1 MGQMAQLMDDHIIQ
15 NGGRRQHEPP
25 VKGERASG
33 AAASP
38 AGLLIP
44 DGDAVIGATSELVE
58 IGDSFREIF
67 FRRGDIALFQGEP
80 LGVGQLGDGAVT
92 LLFLN
97 LQILGDDPDALLDEQ
112 MGYFLLCGAHGNAHR
127 DLSVGGNTDGEASAV
142 AADECVRQLV
152 KLTLILDA
160 YCAVRLIYHR

>member
-15 NGGRRQHEPP
+15 DGGRRQHKPP

-44 DGDAVIGATSELVE
+44 DGDAVIVAAGELVK
-58 IGDSFREIF
+58 IGDSFRKIF

-80 LGVGQLGDGAVT
+80 LGVGQLGNGTVT
-92 LLFLN
+92 LFFLN
-97 LQILGDDPDALLDEQ
+97 FQILGDDPDTLLDEQ
-112 MGYFLLCGAHGNAHR
+112 MGDFLLCGAHGNAHR
-127 DLSVGGNTDGEASAV
+127 DLPVGRNTDGEASAV
-142 AADECVRQLV
+142 AANECVRQLV

-160 YCAVRLIYHR
+160 YCAVGLIYHR

>member
-80 LGVGQLGDGAVT
+80 LGVGQLGDGAEE
-92 LLFLN
+92 
-97 LQILGDDPDALLDEQ
+97 I
-112 MGYFLLCGAHGNAHR
+112 
-127 DLSVGGNTDGEASAV
+127 SV
-142 AADECVRQLV
+142 
-152 KLTLILDA
+152 
-160 YCAVRLIYHR
+160 

>member
-1 MGQMAQLMDDHIIQ
+1 MSQMAQLMDDHIIQ
-15 NGGRRQHEPP
+15 NGRRCQHEPP
-25 VKGERASG
+25 VKGESASG

-44 DGDAVIGATSELVE
+44 DGDAVVGAAGELME
-58 IGDSFREIF
+58 MSDSFREIL

-80 LGVGQLGDGAVT
+80 LGVGQLGDGTVT
-92 LLFLN
+92 LFFLN
-97 LQILGDDPDALLDEQ
+97 FQILGYDPDALLDEQ

-142 AADECVRQLV
+142 AADECVRQFV
-152 KLTLILDA
+152 KLALILDA
-160 YCAVRLIYHR
+160 YCAVGLIYHM